1 MTARAVPAAADVD
14 DDVRLPLIVL
24 ENGNSKKK
32 KKNEE
37 EEEEKERVS
46 EKKAK
51 CEIPRR
57 KIPKAEKILKFSE
70 IKPSSKARGK
80 SRHASL
86 HRGEDGTLCGV
97 PIEPCRA

>member
-32 KKNEE
+32 KNEE

-46 EKKAK
+46 EKK
-51 CEIPRR
+51 
-57 KIPKAEKILKFSE
+57 SE
-70 IKPSSKARGK
+70 M
-80 SRHASL
+80 
-86 HRGEDGTLCGV
+86 
-97 PIEPCRA
+97 